1 MLLIS
6 VRLVLA
12 YILARSI
19 YLYQMNLSSFYN
31 QVKEDHANALKGLRN
46 ERKLPNYKDY
56 KSIKAVSSNG
66 ITVFLYSNLGN
77 ATVETKYFIQDDD
90 KRSITKFKIFNNTI
104 MILNSNIYKPFEL
117 TMYIKGFN
125 WLSRTTFRHLN
136 MIFNTYDLNNRV
148 YTSKKVS
155 YLDNQEI
162 TLDKEVY
169 PVALAKS

>member
-1 MLLIS
+1 
-6 VRLVLA
+6 
-12 YILARSI
+12 
-19 YLYQMNLSSFYN
+19 MNLSSFYN
-31 QVKEDHANALKGLRN
+31 QVKEDHAKALKELRVN
-46 ERKLPNYKDY
+46 RQLPNYRDY

-66 ITVFLYSNLGN
+66 LTVFLYSNLGN
-77 ATVETKYFIQDDD
+77 ATVETKYYIKDDD
-90 KRSITKFKIFNNTI
+90 KRSVTRFKIFNNTI

-136 MIFNTYDLNNRV
+136 MIFNTYDLSNRV
-148 YTSKKVS
+148 YTSKKIS

-169 PVALAKS
+169 PVAIA

>member
-1 MLLIS
+1 
-6 VRLVLA
+6 
-12 YILARSI
+12 
-19 YLYQMNLSSFYN
+19 MNLSSFYN
-31 QVKEDHANALKGLRN
+31 QVKEDHSNALKGLRT

-66 ITVFLYSNLGN
+66 ITVFLYSSLGN
-77 ATVETKYFIQDDD
+77 ATVETKYYIKDDD
-90 KRSITKFKIFNNTI
+90 KRSVTKFKIFNNTI

-136 MIFNTYDLNNRV
+136 MIFNTYDLSNRV

-169 PVALAKS
+169 PVALAKA

>member
-1 MLLIS
+1 MLKIS
-6 VRLVLA
+6 VSLVLGC
-12 YILARSI
+12 ILIESN
-19 YLYQMNLSSFYN
+19 YLYLMNLSSFYN

-46 ERKLPNYKDY
+46 ERTLPNYRDY

-66 ITVFLYSNLGN
+66 LTVFLYSNLGN
-77 ATVETKYFIQDDD
+77 ATVETKYYIKEDD
-90 KRSITKFKIFNNTI
+90 KRSVTKFKIFNNII

-136 MIFNTYDLNNRV
+136 MIFNTYDLSNRV

-155 YLDNQEI
+155 YLDKQEI

-169 PVALAKS
+169 PVAIA

>member
-1 MLLIS
+1 
-6 VRLVLA
+6 
-12 YILARSI
+12 
-19 YLYQMNLSSFYN
+19 MNLSSFYN
-31 QVKEDHANALKGLRN
+31 QVKKDHAKALKELRVN
-46 ERKLPNYKDY
+46 RQLPNYRDY

-77 ATVETKYFIQDDD
+77 ATVETKYYIKEDD
-90 KRSITKFKIFNNTI
+90 KRAVTKFKIFNNTI
-104 MILNSNIYKPFEL
+104 MILNSNIFKPFEL

-125 WLSRTTFRHLN
+125 WLSRTTFKHLN

-148 YTSKKVS
+148 YTSKKVP

-169 PVALAKS
+169 PVAIA

>member
-1 MLLIS
+1 MLKIS
-6 VRLVLA
+6 VSLVLGC
-12 YILARSI
+12 ILIESN
-19 YLYQMNLSSFYN
+19 YLYLMNLSSFYN

-46 ERKLPNYKDY
+46 ERTLPNYRDY

-66 ITVFLYSNLGN
+66 LTVFLYSNLGN
-77 ATVETKYFIQDDD
+77 ATVETKYYIKEDD
-90 KRSITKFKIFNNTI
+90 KRSVTKFKIFNNTI

-136 MIFNTYDLNNRV
+136 MIFNTYDLSNRV

-155 YLDNQEI
+155 YLDKQEI

-169 PVALAKS
+169 PVAIA

>member
-1 MLLIS
+1 
-6 VRLVLA
+6 
-12 YILARSI
+12 
-19 YLYQMNLSSFYN
+19 MNLSSFYN
-31 QVKEDHANALKGLRN
+31 QVKEDHGNALKGLRN
-46 ERKLPNYKDY
+46 EHKLPNYKDY

-136 MIFNTYDLNNRV
+136 MIFNTYDLINRV

-155 YLDNQEI
+155 YLDNHEI

>member
-1 MLLIS
+1 
-6 VRLVLA
+6 
-12 YILARSI
+12 
-19 YLYQMNLSSFYN
+19 MNLSSFYN
-31 QVKEDHANALKGLRN
+31 QVKEDHANALKGLRT
-46 ERKLPNYKDY
+46 ERTLPNYRDY

-66 ITVFLYSNLGN
+66 LTVFLYSNLGN
-77 ATVETKYFIQDDD
+77 ATVETKYYIKEDD
-90 KRSITKFKIFNNTI
+90 KRAVTKFKIFNNTI

-136 MIFNTYDLNNRV
+136 MIFNTYDLKNRV

-155 YLDNQEI
+155 YLDNQEL

-169 PVALAKS
+169 PVALAKA

>member
-1 MLLIS
+1 
-6 VRLVLA
+6 
-12 YILARSI
+12 
-19 YLYQMNLSSFYN
+19 MNLSSFYN
-31 QVKEDHANALKGLRN
+31 QVKKDHAKALKELRVN
-46 ERKLPNYKDY
+46 RQLPNYRDY

-77 ATVETKYFIQDDD
+77 ATVETKYYIKEDD
-90 KRSITKFKIFNNTI
+90 KRSVTKFKIFNNTI
-104 MILNSNIYKPFEL
+104 MILNSNIFKPFEL

-125 WLSRTTFRHLN
+125 WLSRTTFKHLN

-148 YTSKKVS
+148 YTSKKVP

-169 PVALAKS
+169 PVAIS

>member
-1 MLLIS
+1 
-6 VRLVLA
+6 
-12 YILARSI
+12 
-19 YLYQMNLSSFYN
+19 MNLSSFYN
-31 QVKEDHANALKGLRN
+31 QVKEDHGNALKGLRN
-46 ERKLPNYKDY
+46 EHKLPNYKDY

-104 MILNSNIYKPFEL
+104 MILNSNIYKPYEL

-148 YTSKKVS
+148 YTSKKVA

>member
-1 MLLIS
+1 MK
-6 VRLVLA
+6 
-12 YILARSI
+12 
-19 YLYQMNLSSFYN
+19 LSSFYN
-31 QVKEDHANALKGLRN
+31 QVKEDHANALKGLRDSQ
-46 ERKLPNYKDY
+46 KMPNQRQY

-77 ATVETKYFIQDDD
+77 ATVETKYYIKDDD
-90 KRSITKFKIFNNTI
+90 KRSITRFKIFNNTI

-169 PVALAKS
+169 PVALAKV

>member
-1 MLLIS
+1 
-6 VRLVLA
+6 
-12 YILARSI
+12 
-19 YLYQMNLSSFYN
+19 MNLSSFYN
-31 QVKEDHANALKGLRN
+31 QVKEDHGNALKGLRN
-46 ERKLPNYKDY
+46 EHKLPNYKDY

-117 TMYIKGFN
+117 TIYIKGFN

-169 PVALAKS
+169 PLAISKS

>member
-1 MLLIS
+1 
-6 VRLVLA
+6 
-12 YILARSI
+12 
-19 YLYQMNLSSFYN
+19 MNLSSFYN

-46 ERKLPNYKDY
+46 ERTLPNYRDY

-77 ATVETKYFIQDDD
+77 ATVETKYYIKDHD
-90 KRSITKFKIFNNTI
+90 KRSVTKFKIFNNTI

-136 MIFNTYDLNNRV
+136 MIFKTYGLNNRV
-148 YTSKKVS
+148 YTSKKVPYFGS
-155 YLDNQEI
+155 QKI

-169 PVALAKS
+169 PVTLAKA

>member
-31 QVKEDHANALKGLRN
+31 QVKEDHGNALKGLRN
-46 ERKLPNYKDY
+46 EHKLPNYKDY

>member
-1 MLLIS
+1 
-6 VRLVLA
+6 
-12 YILARSI
+12 
-19 YLYQMNLSSFYN
+19 MNLSSFYN
-31 QVKEDHANALKGLRN
+31 QVKKDHAKALKELRVN
-46 ERKLPNYKDY
+46 RQLPNYRDY

-77 ATVETKYFIQDDD
+77 ATVETKYYIKEDD
-90 KRSITKFKIFNNTI
+90 KRAVTKFKIFNNTI
-104 MILNSNIYKPFEL
+104 MILNSNIFKPFEL

-125 WLSRTTFRHLN
+125 WLSRTTFKHLN

-148 YTSKKVS
+148 YTSKKVP

-169 PVALAKS
+169 PVAIS

>member
-1 MLLIS
+1 
-6 VRLVLA
+6 
-12 YILARSI
+12 
-19 YLYQMNLSSFYN
+19 MNLSSFYN
-31 QVKEDHANALKGLRN
+31 QVKEDHGNALKGLRN
-46 ERKLPNYKDY
+46 EHKLPNYKDY

-136 MIFNTYDLNNRV
+136 MIFNTYDLKNRV

-155 YLDNQEI
+155 YLDNQEL

-169 PVALAKS
+169 PVAIA